1 MTDIVSLRA
10 ERGRL
15 SKTARDAGGRAAKR
29 VAEINVE
36 IQRLQALDAQI
47 ADERAHEERIAER
60 TAANARAREIAAA
73 NAELTALLNDE
84 REICA
89 EIDGHV
95 NRLVGAIANRCA
107 LAEQIFAAHRAWAL
121 TPADGRCDLASPS
134 QVRHRLAIY
143 LAARLGQ
150 APNLGANL
158 PLQNA
163 FPSPACRPLAE
174 SETEHHD
181 QLLRPEEEVTHG

>member
-1 MTDIVSLRA
+1 MTDIASLRA

-15 SKTARDAGGRAAKR
+15 SKAARDAGGKAAKR
-29 VAEINVE
+29 VAEINDE

-47 ADERAHEERIAER
+47 ADERAHEEQVA
-60 TAANARAREIAAA
+60 ARAAAVAREREIATA
-73 NAELTALLNDE
+73 NATLAALLEGE
-84 REICA
+84 RDLCA
-89 EIDGHV
+89 EIDV
-95 NRLVGAIANRCA
+95 LVDRLVGAIAERCS
-107 LAEQIFAAHRAWAL
+107 LAERIFEAHRAWAP
-121 TPADGRCDLASPS
+121 TPANGRCDLASPS

-163 FPSPACRPLAE
+163 FQSPACWPLAQ

-181 QLLRPEEEVTHG
+181 RLLQPVEEVNHG